1 MNVSF
6 LKQPSV
12 FIPLAMSLSALALVL
27 GHAAVY
33 GIIHEADEGAPAHI
47 WQLLMAAQVPL
58 IAFLAMKWLPQA
70 PKPTLQVLGL
80 LAGTTLANLAAVYF
94 LT

>member
-12 FIPLAMSLSALALVL
+12 FLPLTMSLTALALVL
-27 GHAAVY
+27 GRAAIY
-33 GIIHEADEGAPAHI
+33 GVIHEADEGAPAHI
-47 WQLLMAAQVPL
+47 WQLLMAAQLPL
-58 IAFLAMKWLPQA
+58 IAFLAVKWLPQD
-70 PKPTLQVLGL
+70 PRPTLQVLGL

>member
-12 FIPLAMSLSALALVL
+12 FLPLTMSLTALALVL
-27 GHAAVY
+27 GHAAIY
-33 GIIHEADEGAPAHI
+33 GVIHETDEGAPAHI
-47 WQLLMAAQVPL
+47 WQLLMAAQLPL
-58 IAFLAMKWLPQA
+58 IAFLAVKWLPQD
-70 PKPTLQVLGL
+70 PRPTLQVLGL